1 MKGLLYKEF
10 FILKKQYWFTFL
22 IAILFAVIAL
32 LRIDDL
38 ENGGIFF
45 LIYPFVMLGG
55 IAISLQAYDEAW
67 KWNVYCKTLPYT
79 PRQVV
84 LAKYLTTLLSYGA
97 FLLLFAVGDA
107 VNRLGTGQAPSGK
120 FFLTVLLCFPVLS
133 LVPAVGL
140 PIVYRFGLG
149 KGRLIYFVLVGVI
162 CGSGLVLIRH
172 DAFLS
177 PSPSLLS
184 SLAAWGPASPALL
197 CAVILLVTAAMY
209 LLSYLL
215 SVRIYKR
222 QEI

>member
-10 FILKKQYWFTFL
+10 SILKKQYWFTFL
-22 IAILFAVIAL
+22 IAILLAVIAL

-38 ENGGIFF
+38 ENGGMFF
-45 LIYPFVMLGG
+45 LIYPFVMLGSIPIVLHG
-55 IAISLQAYDEAW
+55 YDEAW

-79 PRQVV
+79 PRKAV

-107 VNRLGTGQAPSGK
+107 VNRLATGREPSEEILL
-120 FFLTVLLCFPVLS
+120 FVLLYFPVFS

-140 PIVYRFGLG
+140 PTVYRFGLA
-149 KGRLIYFVLVGVI
+149 KGRLVYCILIGAI
-162 CGSGLVLIRH
+162 CGSGFV
-172 DAFLS
+172 FL
-177 PSPSLLS
+177 PR
-184 SLAAWGPASPALL
+184 LAAWKPDSPAAL
-197 CAVILLVTAAMY
+197 CAVILLFTAAMY

-222 QEI
+222 QET